1 MVRYVA
7 ALLSRRYCKISILCI
22 GVKVIDSSWSSSVES
37 RSNVF
42 VSDWP
47 SPQLALSNWP
57 LEGSFVSILGN
68 FSEPFFRSQQKVLW
82 SHCVRKTNKS
92 SPMLRSFPQ
101 WPVVRSL
108 HKEGGGFSQK
118 SLKRRTEFQSLLSS
132 IPWQNTHPSKA
143 IPRRTSPDMRH
154 RCVCSSR

>member
-7 ALLSRRYCKISILCI
+7 ALLSRRYCTISILCI
-22 GVKVIDSSWSSSVES
+22 GVKVIALSWSSSVES

-82 SHCVRKTNKS
+82 CHCERKTNKS

-101 WPVVRSL
+101 WLVVRSL
-108 HKEGGGFSQK
+108 HKEGGRLFSEK
-118 SLKRRTEFQSLLSS
+118 FEEANRIPITPVINPSTYFARYAPFVCLLCW
-132 IPWQNTHPSKA
+132 I
-143 IPRRTSPDMRH
+143 
-154 RCVCSSR
+154 